1 MKSDGIV
8 YGKWSIGTISV
19 ICIIKLNNKKMD
31 NFNIKKF
38 LVEGKL
44 YKEENKMPSVL
55 ESIFD
60 KVATM
65 VKGKSD
71 KEAAAIDAFEKNGIE
86 VGKPFYSF
94 KYGGGSGKDGGNSFW
109 MKDIATPEE
118 LKDLKV
124 PVPVGFTGDR
134 ISRDVLVKGT
144 IQELKE
150 DEDGVVKVTMVAG
163 DYNFKTGKFM
173 DDDGASTFDV
183 EDADSIEK
191 DFAGDKEME
200 EKIYSN
206 IELVPFEG
214 SPWVK

>member
-1 MKSDGIV
+1 
-8 YGKWSIGTISV
+8 
-19 ICIIKLNNKKMD
+19 MD
-31 NFNIKKF
+31 NFDLKKY
-38 LVEGKL
+38 LAEGRLLK
-44 YKEENKMPSVL
+44 NTTNPIL

-71 KEAAAIDAFEKNGIE
+71 KEAAAIDAFKKNGIE
-86 VGKPFYSF
+86 VGKPFYQF
-94 KYGGGSGKDGGNSFW
+94 KYGGGSGKDGDNSFW

-134 ISRDVLVKGT
+134 ISSDVLVKGT
-144 IQELKE
+144 LQELKE
-150 DEDGVVKVTMVAG
+150 DEDGVVKVTIVAG
-163 DYNFKTGKFM
+163 DYNFKTGKFI
-173 DDDGASTFDV
+173 DSDGANTFDV

-191 DFAGDKEME
+191 DLGGEKEME
-200 EKIYSN
+200 DKIYSN
-206 IELVPFEG
+206 IEMVPFEG